1 MNPSPALEEDELT
14 IEFLKKEIEKD
25 IPIKSSDL
33 QAEIVN
39 TPQLF
44 SKYYNYLSRIKKALK
59 KEKFILHKVVNKR
72 SEYYLGK
79 GTFEDY
85 QKEPFGLKILKA
97 DLQRYLQSDI
107 YVFEQECRVDAWE
120 DKKTYLEQVISSH
133 INFRANAIKTILEWQ
148 KFSQGVS

>member
-1 MNPSPALEEDELT
+1 MNPSTPMEDDELT
-14 IEFLKKEIEKD
+14 LEFLKKEIEKD
-25 IPIKSSDL
+25 IPIKPSDL

-44 SKYYNYLSRIKKALK
+44 SKYYNYLSKIKSLLK
-59 KEKFILHKVVNKR
+59 KEKFLLHKIINKR

-85 QKEPFGLKILKA
+85 QKEPFGLKVLKGE
-97 DLQRYLQSDI
+97 LSRYLEADI
-107 YVFEQECRVDAWE
+107 YIFEQECKVDALE

-133 INFRANAIKTILEWQ
+133 INFRTNSIKTMLEWQ